1 MELWIA
7 RDRIKGLF
15 LYVTKPEELYE
26 GVFFGKGTLEISND
40 LFPEITYENSPQ
52 KVKLEL
58 INNKVN

>member
-15 LYVTKPEELYE
+15 LYVTKPEELYD

-52 KVKLEL
+52 H
-58 INNKVN
+58 